1 MPPQHCCILLLG
13 NVSNILKHKQLS
25 ESFLSQI
32 PRQLLEA
39 RDFPKPQEHDL
50 SLPKLPPAIQCSKV
64 EDQTIDDIKTD
75 DRVCTSSQKPSGEH
89 LPASI
94 QTFNGLVRHPVNA
107 TPVHSNFARCL
118 PAFRCHS
125 NDSNAWWKIWKA
137 VVGPTRH
144 FFSFRSHWHCAFYTL
159 GMLAFI
165 AQAMPGVW
173 CAMHILCTGI
183 TPLVC
188 LNTKGLSEVFSEKPK
203 LTILCPVYLQFFKC
217 VMPLCFIASFSI
229 LGYRQRSWP
238 NSNLGYWSDCR
249 ISLMSF
255 SLPGQRQW
263 KNSNCQSMKCRYA
276 MCAKKN
282 ACPSWAFTRLSSES
296 LGKTSS
302 EAWCIPTTCEAKG
315 RDQVRWNTHTLDQI
329 QEHLHRQCV
338 FTTIKWTRWT
348 RWTRFKRTH
357 LSNSYTGL
365 IPIILEI

>member
-217 VMPLCFIASFSI
+217 VMLHCFFLNTWIPSKIVTQLQPWILIRLPHLTDVFQPAWTKAMEKFKLSIHEMQICHVCEKKMPVPHELSPGSPVNPWEKHHPKLDAS
-229 LGYRQRSWP
+229 RQLARPKAGTRSDETP
-238 NSNLGYWSDCR
+238 
-249 ISLMSF
+249 
-255 SLPGQRQW
+255 
-263 KNSNCQSMKCRYA
+263 
-276 MCAKKN
+276 
-282 ACPSWAFTRLSSES
+282 
-296 LGKTSS
+296 
-302 EAWCIPTTCEAKG
+302 
-315 RDQVRWNTHTLDQI
+315 
-329 QEHLHRQCV
+329 
-338 FTTIKWTRWT
+338 TRWT
-348 RWTRFKRTH
+348 KFRNTYTDSVF
-357 LSNSYTGL
+357 LQQSNEQDEQDEQDSSA
-365 IPIILEI
+365 PI